1 MRHERIGL
9 YAAWAFAVSLLAFAL
24 LVVAPG
30 RGAGWLVDDGLFL
43 ANAWNAAHGFGL
55 DGMLPQEP
63 VYLANS
69 LLIKL
74 GATEILHQRYAFYL
88 ITSLGAA
95 IFFSGLDPKG
105 MRSWKVPL
113 AIAGTLCIAFSAI
126 LLMYV
131 FFLYAAGCYFHS
143 TKATGESKRFLLV
156 MSGALFALAAFMH
169 ISIAIAMAVCVV
181 FICVADATVR
191 ASRIL
196 TAFILVSGVLWIRYL
211 QALGLDRFMA
221 TPAGHNASV
230 LHLLGNVAKIVW
242 FFVFSALLYIGAVYA
257 LRKKGSNRYAIA
269 QYGLSILITVV
280 YSAKFFGAQMLSLF
294 PDVFVEI
301 GFGRYSVQR
310 LVDAIRLVV
319 DAPGAIFWLLAFV
332 IYRWMAEHLPLSALL
347 RARMPSPFL
356 QTVIGM
362 SVQAKIAINAD
373 FEHLRMAVAILGLFL
388 IAAGYAAGSA
398 SSFAICLAAFS
409 SPALGVLLIDLH
421 GGTEVQLANAFRK
434 VYAGLTMVWFA
445 MFLLFMARMN
455 LPTFEP
461 ILSGQRVTLETSP
474 LKGIQES
481 REYRHAVDSLLAA
494 YAAGDCDG
502 KTFITLDYVPTVYL
516 VLQHPVPVAYGVV
529 RPGVYFPAD
538 KLRESLAA
546 GAWCVLDVTTEE
558 TQSMIDAKRS
568 GDWREGVRG
577 MVQAKSRGSIEL
589 PSPSRDVS
597 RMRLYY

>member
-1 MRHERIGL
+1 
-9 YAAWAFAVSLLAFAL
+9 
-24 LVVAPG
+24 
-30 RGAGWLVDDGLFL
+30 
-43 ANAWNAAHGFGL
+43 
-55 DGMLPQEP
+55 
-63 VYLANS
+63 
-69 LLIKL
+69 
-74 GATEILHQRYAFYL
+74 
-88 ITSLGAA
+88 
-95 IFFSGLDPKG
+95 
-105 MRSWKVPL
+105 
-113 AIAGTLCIAFSAI
+113 
-126 LLMYV
+126 
-131 FFLYAAGCYFHS
+131 
-143 TKATGESKRFLLV
+143 
-156 MSGALFALAAFMH
+156 
-169 ISIAIAMAVCVV
+169 
-181 FICVADATVR
+181 
-191 ASRIL
+191 
-196 TAFILVSGVLWIRYL
+196 
-211 QALGLDRFMA
+211 
-221 TPAGHNASV
+221 
-230 LHLLGNVAKIVW
+230 
-242 FFVFSALLYIGAVYA
+242 
-257 LRKKGSNRYAIA
+257 
-269 QYGLSILITVV
+269 
-280 YSAKFFGAQMLSLF
+280 
-294 PDVFVEI
+294 
-301 GFGRYSVQR
+301 
-310 LVDAIRLVV
+310 
-319 DAPGAIFWLLAFV
+319 
-332 IYRWMAEHLPLSALL
+332 
-347 RARMPSPFL
+347 
-356 QTVIGM
+356 
-362 SVQAKIAINAD
+362 
-373 FEHLRMAVAILGLFL
+373 
-388 IAAGYAAGSA
+388 
-398 SSFAICLAAFS
+398 
-409 SPALGVLLIDLH
+409 LGVLLIALH